1 MKVVLD
7 ANVVVAALAARGL
20 CEALFELCLG
30 SHEILLSEPLLEEI
44 RRNLVK
50 KVKLKPQTVAD
61 IERLLRENGS
71 LLEPAAV
78 AADACR
84 DAGDAHILGLA
95 KAGKADHIVTGDDD
109 LLVLKR
115 FGRCRIVTPRQ
126 FWSLM
131 HEQP

>member
-1 MKVVLD
+1 MRIVLD
-7 ANVVVAALAARGL
+7 ANVVVAAFAARGL

-30 SHEILLSEPLLEEI
+30 NHEILLSKPLLDEI

-50 KVKLKPQTVAD
+50 KVKLQRQAATD
-61 IERLLRENGS
+61 IERLLRENAS

-84 DAGDAHILGLA
+84 DPGDAHILGLA
-95 KAGKADHIVTGDDD
+95 EAGMADYLITGDDD

-115 FGRCRIVTPRQ
+115 FARCRIVTPRQ
-126 FWSLM
+126 FWAIM
-131 HEQP
+131 HERP